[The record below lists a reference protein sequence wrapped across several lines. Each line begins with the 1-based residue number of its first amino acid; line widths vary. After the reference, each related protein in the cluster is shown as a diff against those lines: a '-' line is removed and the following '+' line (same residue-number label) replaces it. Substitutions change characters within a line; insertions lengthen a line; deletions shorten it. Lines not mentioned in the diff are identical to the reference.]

1 MNPRRGLTVIFV
13 KMSASA
19 NQIVVFME
27 HINWYR
33 YCNDSGSGYSGPFGE
48 LIVPAESEVSKAPP
62 VGDATESKDS
72 GEMNETSVWV
82 YFAAG
87 AVSGWGRTR
96 NCDVRTIGFAV
107 LCLTPNSSIT

>member
-1 MNPRRGLTVIFV
+1 MNLNPRRGLTVIFV

-72 GEMNETSVWV
+72 AEMNETSVWV

-87 AVSGWGRTR
+87 AVNGLALASISEWGGALYCCRVAI
-96 NCDVRTIGFAV
+96 CA
-107 LCLTPNSSIT
+107 